1 MTFLSR
7 LCSYHGLEEMM
18 SFILIL
24 GVVGAYNLLFA
35 LTRTSRI
42 GWALTGLLSL
52 AGMAGLIWLS
62 ARPVFPRRLASS
74 RTGHRSEEHTSELQ
88 SLMRISYAVFC
99 LQKKNNHT
107 PII

>member
-1 MTFLSR
+1 
-7 LCSYHGLEEMM
+7 M

-24 GVVGAYNLLFA
+24 GVVGAYSLLFA

-62 ARPVFPRRLASS
+62 ARP
-74 RTGHRSEEHTSELQ
+74 
-88 SLMRISYAVFC
+88 C
-99 LQKKNNHT
+99 L
-107 PII
+107 PEAFGL